1 MNRKNLKWLI
11 IVIVV
16 FAVIGLFGAL
26 LDSKPKSTEAP
37 VQVAVETVQPIEQK
51 YVLPDQEVFL
61 NYVKEQF
68 YLMIDSEVLILDTI
82 LIDPVEIE
90 AREYKLSSTGKPDIS
105 LTAYVK
111 EMELGLQGSE
121 ITSAIVM
128 IALKWII
135 EQGFEP
141 QKEWIMPIC
150 SIMRRES
157 GATGQNMVRVFGRS
171 SYNPNTDS
179 IDWSPAK

>member
-1 MNRKNLKWLI
+1 MSKKNLKVLI
-11 IVIVV
+11 IVIAV
-16 FAVIGLFGAL
+16 FVALGLFGAL
-26 LDSKPKSTEAP
+26 SDSEPKSAEAP
-37 VQVAVETVQPIEQK
+37 VEVAAEAVQPIEQK
-51 YVLPDQEVFL
+51 YVLPDQDVFL

-68 YLMIDSEVLILDTI
+68 YLMTDSGALDLDTI

-90 AREYKLSSTGKPDIS
+90 VRKYELNSTGTPDIS

-111 EMELGLQGSE
+111 EMELGLQGRE
-121 ITSAIVM
+121 ITSAIVL
-128 IALKWII
+128 ITLKWLI

-157 GATGQNMVRVFGRS
+157 GVTGQDMVRVFGRS
-171 SYNPNTDS
+171 IYDFNTDS
-179 IDWSPAK
+179 IDWSPAR